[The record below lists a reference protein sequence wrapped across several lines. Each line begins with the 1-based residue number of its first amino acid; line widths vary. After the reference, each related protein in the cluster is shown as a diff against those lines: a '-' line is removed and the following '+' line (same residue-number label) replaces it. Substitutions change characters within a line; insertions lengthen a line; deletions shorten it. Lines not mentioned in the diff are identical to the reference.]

1 MLAVIVDDNK
11 QAAQDL
17 AERLGDFDDV
27 EIGGIALNG
36 MDGLALVGQV
46 QPDVLFL
53 DVQLPD
59 LSGLDFLEKMSSQTH
74 GKCRVVMYT
83 AYDEYILPAFR
94 KKAFD
99 VLLKPIEDAELATI
113 MHRLTHED
121 VFVLHPDENNNLRTQ
136 SSKFLFY
143 TNTLDFKLID
153 KRDIGLFQYN
163 HEQRCWE
170 VVVAGSKK
178 TIRLKRNLKSEALL
192 DLSEQFVQINQKF
205 IINMD
210 YLIEVVD
217 NVCHFYHPFD
227 AIDYVKVS
235 RVYRRKLIDHFHSL

>member
-121 VFVLHPDENNNLRTQ
+121 VFVLHPDENNNLRKQ

-153 KRDIGLFQYN
+153 KRDIGLFSVTCSTSTRYLLTKQSAGGRMAVSQMLPTISSIRVML
-163 HEQRCWE
+163 QR
-170 VVVAGSKK
+170 
-178 TIRLKRNLKSEALL
+178 T
-192 DLSEQFVQINQKF
+192 
-205 IINMD
+205 
-210 YLIEVVD
+210 
-217 NVCHFYHPFD
+217 
-227 AIDYVKVS
+227 
-235 RVYRRKLIDHFHSL
+235 

>member
-74 GKCRVVMYT
+74 GKCIRRMMNISCLHS
-83 AYDEYILPAFR
+83 AR
-94 KKAFD
+94 R
-99 VLLKPIEDAELATI
+99 LL
-113 MHRLTHED
+113 MCC
-121 VFVLHPDENNNLRTQ
+121 
-136 SSKFLFY
+136 SSL
-143 TNTLDFKLID
+143 
-153 KRDIGLFQYN
+153 
-163 HEQRCWE
+163 
-170 VVVAGSKK
+170 SKMPSWQPSC
-178 TIRLKRNLKSEALL
+178 I
-192 DLSEQFVQINQKF
+192 V
-205 IINMD
+205 
-210 YLIEVVD
+210 
-217 NVCHFYHPFD
+217 
-227 AIDYVKVS
+227 
-235 RVYRRKLIDHFHSL
+235 

>member
-1 MLAVIVDDNK
+1 MLFRSMAI
-11 QAAQDL
+11 
-17 AERLGDFDDV
+17 
-27 EIGGIALNG
+27 NG
-36 MDGLALVGQV
+36 MDGLSLVSQV

-59 LSGLDFLEKMSSQTH
+59 LSGLDFLEKMSSHTH

-99 VLLKPIEDAELATI
+99 VLLKPIDEEDLATI

-121 VFVLHPDENNNLRTQ
+121 VFVLHPDESNCRKQN
-136 SSKFLFY
+136 SKFLFY

-170 VVVAGSKK
+170 VVVAGNKRG
-178 TIRLKRNLKSEALL
+178 IRLNAKYQERSPARFERSVCADQSEVHHQYG
-192 DLSEQFVQINQKF
+192 LSDRGGRQCV
-205 IINMD
+205 
-210 YLIEVVD
+210 
-217 NVCHFYHPFD
+217 PFLSS
-227 AIDYVKVS
+227 V
-235 RVYRRKLIDHFHSL
+235 

>member
-11 QAAQDL
+11 QAALDL
-17 AERLGDFDDV
+17 AERLREFEDV
-27 EIGGIALNG
+27 EVGGMAING
-36 MDGLALVGQV
+36 MDGLSLVSQV

-59 LSGLDFLEKMSSQTH
+59 LSGLDFLEKMSSHTH

-99 VLLKPIEDAELATI
+99 VLLKPIDEEDLATI

-121 VFVLHPDENNNLRTQ
+121 VFVLHPDESNCRKQN
-136 SSKFLFY
+136 SKFLFY

-170 VVVAGSKK
+170 VVVAGNKRV
-178 TIRLKRNLKSEALL
+178 IRLKRNIKSEALL
-192 DLSEQFVQINQKF
+192 DLSDQFVQINQKF

-210 YLIEVVD
+210 YLIES
-217 NVCHFYHPFD
+217 
-227 AIDYVKVS
+227 AIS
-235 RVYRRKLIDHFHSL
+235 ILRLMR

>member
-113 MHRLTHED
+113 MHRLTMKTSLC
-121 VFVLHPDENNNLRTQ
+121 FIRTR
-136 SSKFLFY
+136 
-143 TNTLDFKLID
+143 T
-153 KRDIGLFQYN
+153 
-163 HEQRCWE
+163 
-170 VVVAGSKK
+170 
-178 TIRLKRNLKSEALL
+178 TISA
-192 DLSEQFVQINQKF
+192 
-205 IINMD
+205 
-210 YLIEVVD
+210 
-217 NVCHFYHPFD
+217 
-227 AIDYVKVS
+227 S
-235 RVYRRKLIDHFHSL
+235 RVLSFCSIPTHWISS